1 MQTNHPANSSP
12 TLSIELAIKES
23 TSDEILVR
31 DLITS
36 MEATGFGLLLMIFA
50 LGVIIPI
57 PPPYATIVSIP
68 LVIFSAQMVMG
79 YTAPKL
85 PKRFNNLT
93 IKKSILVTLLRKFSP
108 YMVRIE
114 KILRPRFSPL
124 LSPLSERVIGMMLL
138 IFSLFVFVPLPLSNF
153 IPGVGVLIASLG
165 LIYKDGLMI
174 IAGIIVGISGIV
186 LSVWVSFWLVL
197 KVFKLAEMFLF
208 NLLK

>member
-1 MQTNHPANSSP
+1 
-12 TLSIELAIKES
+12 
-23 TSDEILVR
+23 
-31 DLITS
+31 
-36 MEATGFGLLLMIFA
+36 
-50 LGVIIPI
+50 
-57 PPPYATIVSIP
+57 
-68 LVIFSAQMVMG
+68 MVMG